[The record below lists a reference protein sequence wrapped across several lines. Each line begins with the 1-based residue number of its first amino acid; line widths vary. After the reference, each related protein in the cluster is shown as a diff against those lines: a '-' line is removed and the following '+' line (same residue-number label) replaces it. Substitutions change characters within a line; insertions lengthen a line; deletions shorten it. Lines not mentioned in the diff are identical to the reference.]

1 MPGKLKPVPAGN
13 KGLGKL
19 PSQVR
24 NKMGFMKRG
33 GAVKKM
39 GMGGKCRGMGAATK
53 GGNFNKMGQIMN
65 YSELTQAIK
74 DYTENTETTFVDNID
89 DFVRQAE
96 ERIYRDVIIPELK
109 KNATGNVS
117 EGNQYLGRPS
127 DFLSTFS
134 LAVSNNGEYTYL
146 LEKEVNFIREAYPN
160 SGTRGLPKYYAI
172 FDGDGASSD
181 GNFIIGPT
189 PDASYPME
197 LHYYYDPP
205 SIVTADTSWLG
216 DNAETTLLYGSLI
229 EAYTFMKGE
238 PDILQLYQQR
248 YESALL
254 NMASL
259 GVMLRGDIYRT
270 SAA

>member
-1 MPGKLKPVPAGN
+1 MDYT
-13 KGLGKL
+13 
-19 PSQVR
+19 Q
-24 NKMGFMKRG
+24 
-33 GAVKKM
+33 
-39 GMGGKCRGMGAATK
+39 
-53 GGNFNKMGQIMN
+53 
-65 YSELTQAIK
+65 LTQAIK
-74 DYTENTETTFVDNID
+74 DYTENTEATFVANID

-96 ERIYRDVIIPELK
+96 ERIFRDVIIPELK

-127 DFLSTFS
+127 DFLATFS
-134 LAVSNNGEYTYL
+134 LAVSSNGEYTYL
-146 LEKEVNFIREAYPN
+146 LEKEVNFIREAYP
-160 SGTRGLPKYYAI
+160 SAATRGLPKYYAI
-172 FDGDGASSD
+172 FDGDAASSD

-189 PDASYPME
+189 PDASYSME

-216 DNAETTLLYGSLI
+216 DNAEATLLYGSLI